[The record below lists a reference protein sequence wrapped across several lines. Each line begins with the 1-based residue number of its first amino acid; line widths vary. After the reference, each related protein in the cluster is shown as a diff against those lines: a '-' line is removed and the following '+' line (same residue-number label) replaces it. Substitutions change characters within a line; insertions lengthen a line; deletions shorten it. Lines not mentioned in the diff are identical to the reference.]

1 MGRRFHQRGKES
13 DVKEK
18 LTPKQKEI
26 AVKTAMAMHLDA
38 FFRTADCKVES
49 VRYYE
54 KEDVFRLRLKKG
66 SQQA

>member
-1 MGRRFHQRGKES
+1 MKEN
-13 DVKEK
+13 

-26 AVKTAMAMHLDA
+26 AVKKAMAMHLDA

-54 KEDVFRLRLKKG
+54 KEDVFRLKLKKG
-66 SQQA
+66 SKQA